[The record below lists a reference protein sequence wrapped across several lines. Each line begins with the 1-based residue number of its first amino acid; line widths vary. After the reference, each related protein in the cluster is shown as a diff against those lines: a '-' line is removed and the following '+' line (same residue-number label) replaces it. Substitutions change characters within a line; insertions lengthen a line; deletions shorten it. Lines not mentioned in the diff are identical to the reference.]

1 MTGRAATARCAHN
14 DTYVTLAARNSM
26 YAIIAIGGM
35 LLCLLAASQAAAVDR
50 QMAIEARV

>member
-1 MTGRAATARCAHN
+1 MTVRGGSATSPHN

-26 YAIIAIGGM
+26 IAIIAIGGM
-35 LLCLLAASQAAAVDR
+35 LLVLGAAYQAVAMER